1 MEHMGWFN
9 PPFFIGFHG
18 EVPPTSW
25 PGTELGKARPEA
37 QQHVVRG
44 HVLDGVH
51 PVLDSV
57 LNVVSITKVTK
68 VSNIDVSNMVSMTL
82 LKLNH
87 PIN

>member
-1 MEHMGWFN
+1 MEWFN

-18 EVPPTSW
+18 EVPH
-25 PGTELGKARPEA
+25 LGRALSLARP
-37 QQHVVRG
+37 VRKLSSTLFG
-44 HVLDGVH
+44 VTSSAVVH
-51 PVLDSV
+51 PVLDSG

-68 VSNIDVSNMVSMTL
+68 VSNIGVSNMLTMTL